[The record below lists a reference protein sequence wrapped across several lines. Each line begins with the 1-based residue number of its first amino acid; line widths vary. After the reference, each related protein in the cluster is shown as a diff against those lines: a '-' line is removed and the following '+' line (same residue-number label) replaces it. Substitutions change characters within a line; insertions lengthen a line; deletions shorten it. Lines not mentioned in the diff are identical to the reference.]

1 MWWRI
6 GLIVLFVL
14 ATGGII
20 LWFIYMM
27 VSLNGLVEEIN
38 QKLFTII
45 KILDRKK
52 KPKGNKEDKKEKQS
66 IDGL

>member
-1 MWWRI
+1 MWWRV

-27 VSLNGLVEEIN
+27 VSLNGLLEEIN

-45 KILDRKK
+45 EILDRKE
-52 KPKGNKEDKKEKQS
+52 KPKRKKEDKKEKQS
-66 IDGL
+66 IGGL